1 MKINRCIRCGNENI
15 VINEC
20 NNFLTDDICK
30 MKYIEC
36 YKCDQII
43 DEDRDDDD
51 KVIVLTTDEE
61 VIAVWNRENPANPAN
76 YKMPEEQLHIWENEI
91 IKIKNDLKELISL
104 LEKQE
109 D

>member
-1 MKINRCIRCGNENI
+1 MKINRCIRCGKENI

-30 MKYIEC
+30 MKYMEC
-36 YKCDQII
+36 YKCDQIV

-61 VIAVWNRENPANPAN
+61 VIAVWNRENPANH
-76 YKMPEEQLHIWENEI
+76 KMPEEKLIIWQNEI
-91 IKIKNDLKELISL
+91 RNIKNDIKELMSL
-104 LEKQE
+104 LEK
-109 D
+109 